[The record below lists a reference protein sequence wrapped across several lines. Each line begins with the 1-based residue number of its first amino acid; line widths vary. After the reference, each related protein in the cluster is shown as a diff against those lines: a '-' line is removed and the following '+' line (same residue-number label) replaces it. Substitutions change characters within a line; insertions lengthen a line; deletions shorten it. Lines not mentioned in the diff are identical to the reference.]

1 MNWKKR
7 YKDRLVE
14 AQEAMQCLRSGMRVY
29 IHPGAAEPE
38 NLVNTMVSN
47 SENISDVEVIHIL
60 TLGTAD
66 YVKKG
71 MDGRFRH
78 RSIFTGANVRVAVN
92 EGRADHVPI
101 FLSEIP
107 DLFSTYELPV
117 DLSLIHVSPPDEHGY
132 CSLGVGIECTRA
144 AVDNSK
150 YVIAQVN
157 RKMPRTMGNTFIHV
171 NKIDYFVECDDDIIE
186 LPRVTKNEQSEKIGQ
201 NIASLISNGSTLQ
214 MGIGAIPDAVLHYLK
229 DKRDLG
235 LHTEMFSDGVMDLIE
250 SGVINNEA
258 KTINRGKSVSSFVL
272 GSKNL
277 YEYIH
282 DNPLFEFQPSEYV
295 NDPFVISQND
305 KMVAINSAIQVDLT
319 GQVCSDSIGYN
330 IYSGI
335 GGQVDFIRGASRS
348 KGGIPIIALPS
359 TARGDS
365 VSRIVLHLD
374 EGAGVVTSRG
384 DVRWVVTEYGMV
396 NLHGKSIRERAEA
409 LIKIAHPAFR
419 DELRAGA
426 KEKRL
431 L

>member
-1 MNWKKR
+1 MNWTKR
-7 YKDRLVE
+7 YRERQLE
-14 AQEAMQCLRSGMRVY
+14 AEEALGCLKSGMKVY
-29 IHPGAAEPE
+29 IHPGAAEPDH
-38 NLVNTMVSN
+38 LVKTMVRE
-47 SENISDVEVIHIL
+47 SEHLRDVEIIHIL

-66 YVKKG
+66 YVKEG
-71 MDGRFRH
+71 MESRFRH
-78 RSIFTGANVRVAVN
+78 RSIFTGGNVRDAVN
-92 EGRADHVPI
+92 QGRADHVPI

-107 DLFSTYELPV
+107 ALFSSYEIPLDV
-117 DLSLIHVSPPDEHGY
+117 SLIHVTPPDEHGY
-132 CSLGVGIECTRA
+132 CSLGVGVECTKA
-144 AVDNSK
+144 AVDSSK

-157 RKMPRTMGNTFIHV
+157 RNMPRTMGNTFIHV
-171 NKIDYFVECDDDIIE
+171 NKIDYFVMCDDDIIE
-186 LPRVTKNEQSEKIGQ
+186 LPRAGKNEQSEKIGQ
-201 NIASLISNGSTLQ
+201 NIASLITNGSTLQ

-229 DKRDLG
+229 DKKNLG
-235 LHTEMFSDGVMDLIE
+235 LHTEMFSDGVMELIE
-250 SGVINNEA
+250 NGVINNEA
-258 KTINRGKSVSSFVL
+258 KSVNKGKSISSFVL
-272 GSKNL
+272 GSKKL
-277 YEYIH
+277 YDYIH
-282 DNPLFEFQPSEYV
+282 DNPLFEFQPSECV
-295 NDPFVISQND
+295 NDPFVISRND

-319 GQVCSDSIGYN
+319 GQVCSDSMGYK

-359 TARGDS
+359 TAKDGS

-396 NLHGKSIRERAEA
+396 NLHGKSIRERAES